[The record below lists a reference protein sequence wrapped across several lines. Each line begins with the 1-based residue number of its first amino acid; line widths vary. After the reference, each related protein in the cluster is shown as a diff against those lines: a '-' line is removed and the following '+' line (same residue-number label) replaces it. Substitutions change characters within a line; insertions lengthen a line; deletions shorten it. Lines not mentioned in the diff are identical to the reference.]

1 MIVIPIENVCREY
14 FRHLMPE
21 ALIRKVSAGEIALPL
36 VFIEAGAKCGKGV
49 GLMDL
54 ASYLDRQME
63 AARKECRQLGR

>member
-1 MIVIPIENVCREY
+1 
-14 FRHLMPE
+14 MPE
-21 ALIRKVSAGEIALPL
+21 ALIREVSAGEIALPL